1 MNERINERKKHG
13 DVWIVNCESQRYRT
27 IKQRHYNG
35 LVKIPANILRMMNIY
50 TVIQELWIF
59 TLWLSDKWMRKWKWM
74 KKIIERMSGRK
85 NKWKNELM
93 NKWMNES
100 DSVMNE

>member
-1 MNERINERKKHG
+1 MTERKTKWKNEWKNDWKKERWG
-13 DVWIVNCESQRYRT
+13 CLNCESQRYRT

-35 LVKIPANILRMMNIY
+35 LVNIHANILRMVNIY

-59 TLWLSDKWMRKWKWM
+59 TLWLSDKWMRKWM

-85 NKWKNELM
+85 NK
-93 NKWMNES
+93 
-100 DSVMNE
+100 